1 MTVKKAGLAT
11 LVVVGACAAC
21 CAIPLAIP
29 IIGTLS
35 VSGLSLLA
43 IDQFLLGPAGIAIA
57 VATSLGAAV
66 WAGARYVGQR
76 RKRVAAA
83 QTGAA
88 CAIPD
93 SKGEGGC
100 ACPKGAA

>member
-1 MTVKKAGLAT
+1 MKKAGLTA
-11 LVVVGACAAC
+11 LGVAGACAAC

-57 VATSLGAAV
+57 AATSLGAFV
-66 WAGARYVGQR
+66 WAGVWYVGQR
-76 RKRVAAA
+76 RKRATLI
-83 QTGAA
+83 QSSGA
-88 CAIPD
+88 CSIPD
-93 SKGEGGC
+93 GKGEGGC
-100 ACPKGAA
+100 ACSKGFV

>member
-1 MTVKKAGLAT
+1 MTAKKAGLAT
-11 LVVVGACAAC
+11 LGVVGACAAC

-35 VSGLSLLA
+35 ISGLSFLA

-57 VATSLGAAV
+57 VAISLGAAV
-66 WAGARYVGQR
+66 WAGAWYLGQR
-76 RKRVAAA
+76 RKRVSMA
-83 QTGAA
+83 QNGNA

-93 SKGEGGC
+93 SNGEGGC
-100 ACPKGAA
+100 SCAKSV

>member
-1 MTVKKAGLAT
+1 MKKAGLTVLGVA
-11 LVVVGACAAC
+11 GACAAC

-43 IDQFLLGPAGIAIA
+43 IDQFLLGPAGITIA
-57 VATSLGAAV
+57 AATSLGAFV
-66 WAGARYVGQR
+66 WAGAWYAGQR
-76 RKRVAAA
+76 RKRAAMT
-83 QTGAA
+83 QSGGA
-88 CAIPD
+88 CSIPD

-100 ACPKGAA
+100 ACSKGSV